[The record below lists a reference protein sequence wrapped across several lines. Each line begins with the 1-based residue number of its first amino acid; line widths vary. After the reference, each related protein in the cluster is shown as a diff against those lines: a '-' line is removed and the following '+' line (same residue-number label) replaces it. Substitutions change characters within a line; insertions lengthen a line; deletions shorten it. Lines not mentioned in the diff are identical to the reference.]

1 MIISVSQA
9 LGIVENI
16 DIKGI
21 LKNVRK
27 RNDFQGLPFVV
38 NYPTLAG
45 KPYRYFDEKGNI
57 YGLYIDILRVALKS
71 LNLTLVIKE
80 TRPENQN
87 IWFKK

>member
-1 MIISVSQA
+1 MYFSKNYTIY
-9 LGIVENI
+9 EN
-16 DIKGI
+16 
-21 LKNVRK
+21 
-27 RNDFQGLPFVV
+27 
-38 NYPTLAG
+38 TSSAG